1 MAGDRQLLERLAPY
15 RAAKVV
21 ILGIGNPLKG
31 DDAVGSLVCAR
42 LSGRVP
48 ATVIDAGGVP
58 ENYIG
63 PVLRA
68 APEVLLVVDAVDCGG
83 PPGQIRV
90 CTPDEIEPHAF
101 STHALSLHLALD
113 LIRREKRLEVYV
125 IGIQAGAMR
134 LGDGLSAP
142 VREAAETLADA
153 LIRFFRPD
161 GWRDG

>member
-1 MAGDRQLLERLAPY
+1 MAGDRQLLERLAPW

-31 DDAVGSLVCAR
+31 DDAAGSLVCAR

-68 APEVLLVVDAVDCGG
+68 APEVLLVVDAVDFGG

-90 CTPDEIEPHAF
+90 CTPDEIEPRAF

-113 LIRREKRLEVYV
+113 LIRRARRLEVYV
-125 IGIQAGAMR
+125 MGIQAGTMK

-142 VREAAETLADA
+142 VQEAVETLAETL
-153 LIRFFRPD
+153 LQLFRSDRSP
-161 GWRDG
+161 